1 MVQLSHRLSVCLS
14 VCQDVKWVEEK
25 QLLYQRNQELLEKV
39 RATSLM
45 MKTWTGNFLSVNV
58 ISLPAQLLL

>member
-1 MVQLSHRLSVCLS
+1 MLHLTHGLS

-39 RATSLM
+39 KAVFLM
-45 MKTWTGNFLSVNV
+45 MKQET
-58 ISLPAQLLL
+58 